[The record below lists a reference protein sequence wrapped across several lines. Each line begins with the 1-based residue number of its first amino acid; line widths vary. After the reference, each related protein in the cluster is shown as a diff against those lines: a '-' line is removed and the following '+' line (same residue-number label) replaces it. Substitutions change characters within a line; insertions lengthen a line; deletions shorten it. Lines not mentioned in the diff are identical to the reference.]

1 MLAQSVARYWYTLQ
15 VLPKSEERSISM
27 PAGMGLWGD
36 TGRAGGVGLS
46 DLCHSCRQGLL
57 QRRERWTRNGKDCGE
72 DRDKSYVP
80 RQ

>member
-36 TGRAGGVGLS
+36 TGRGGGVGLS
-46 DLCHSCRQGLL
+46 DLWETQL
-57 QRRERWTRNGKDCGE
+57 QTGSPTEEGE
-72 DRDKSYVP
+72 MD
-80 RQ
+80 